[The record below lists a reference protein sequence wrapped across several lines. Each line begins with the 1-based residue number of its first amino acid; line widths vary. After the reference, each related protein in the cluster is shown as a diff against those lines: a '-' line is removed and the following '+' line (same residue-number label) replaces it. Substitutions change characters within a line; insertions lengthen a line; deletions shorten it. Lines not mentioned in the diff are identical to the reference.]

1 MPPESFLGIP
11 TVWVENRARIAG
23 AERWLNHFQPTM
35 DLEDGILD
43 ESGRWGHI
51 LNLNPQ
57 VVRGNRQVPQL
68 YRLYEN
74 RFKLTVQK
82 IVVSVEVRVEVPV
95 RGLDSTILGAY
106 DQLPV
111 QPPPSKTG

>member
-1 MPPESFLGIP
+1 MG
-11 TVWVENRARIAG
+11 V
-23 AERWLNHFQPTM
+23 ERWLNHFQSIM

-82 IVVSVEVRVEVPV
+82 IVVSVEVRVEAPV

-106 DQLPV
+106 EQLPV

>member
-1 MPPESFLGIP
+1 MSLNYCSGPIVTRPTRTPPGSFLGIP
-11 TVWVENRARIAG
+11 TVWVENRARILG
-23 AERWLNHFQPTM
+23 VERWLNHFQSAM

-51 LNLNPQ
+51 VNLNPQ

-82 IVVSVEVRVEVPV
+82 IVVSVEV
-95 RGLDSTILGAY
+95 
-106 DQLPV
+106 
-111 QPPPSKTG
+111 